1 MTNFL
6 DIKKKKVFVFGG
18 SGLIGNKISKDLR
31 EFGAKVVIID
41 LKKKRNFDFFKIDL
55 KKTSL
60 LQKNINKLIKKYGC
74 PDVVINTS
82 YPKTKNWASY
92 KYLNQINHKSL
103 ETNLR
108 SHLFS
113 YVLVSME
120 LANYMKKSK
129 IKGSIINVSS
139 IYGLVGQD
147 TSIYANSKIKE
158 NFIYTTIKHGING
171 LTRQLS
177 SSYGKFGIRSNAI
190 CPGGVLSE
198 NLKKNKSFIKQYLK
212 RNPIKKMCSVSD
224 VSNLLLFLS
233 SERSSYING
242 ELIRLDG
249 GRLSI

>member
-18 SGLIGNKISKDLR
+18 SGLIGNKISEDLR

-82 YPKTKNWASY
+82 YPKAKNWSSY
-92 KYLNQINHKSL
+92 KYLNKINHKSL

-113 YVLVSME
+113 YV
-120 LANYMKKSK
+120 
-129 IKGSIINVSS
+129 
-139 IYGLVGQD
+139 
-147 TSIYANSKIKE
+147 
-158 NFIYTTIKHGING
+158 
-171 LTRQLS
+171 
-177 SSYGKFGIRSNAI
+177 
-190 CPGGVLSE
+190 
-198 NLKKNKSFIKQYLK
+198 
-212 RNPIKKMCSVSD
+212 
-224 VSNLLLFLS
+224 
-233 SERSSYING
+233 
-242 ELIRLDG
+242 
-249 GRLSI
+249 